1 VLVLGIAGSPRL
13 NGNTTFAVQRALQ
26 VIAGEGLETE
36 FITLADKNIGFCT
49 GCYACRATHTCV
61 IADDMAPIYDA
72 LRRCDGLILGSPVYM
87 GLVSAPLKALMD
99 RTILFRLGGP
109 FELSGK
115 VGAGI
120 ACGAFRNGGQE
131 KVLGQIQTFLLEHDM
146 FVVSDGQPFSHFGA
160 TICGLAEQDELGLR
174 TVDALARRVAAAVKR
189 LHGDV

>member
-1 VLVLGIAGSPRL
+1 MLVLGIAGSPRL
-13 NGNTTFAVQRALQ
+13 NGNTAHAVQRALE
-26 VIAGEGLETE
+26 VVAGEGVETE
-36 FITLADKNIGFCT
+36 LITLADKNIGFCT

-61 IADDMAPIYDA
+61 IDDDMPAIYEA

-87 GLVSAPLKALMD
+87 GLVSAQLKAFMD

-131 KVLGQIQTFLLEHDM
+131 RVLQDIHTFLLQQDM
-146 FVVSDGQPFSHFGA
+146 YVVSDGQPFSHFGA
-160 TICGLAEQDELGLR
+160 AICGLAEQDELGMR
-174 TVDALARRVAAAVKR
+174 TVEHMARRVAAAVKR
-189 LHGDV
+189 LRSE